1 MNRNTFPRLC
11 GTLLFAA
18 VFFLLAGCGKTSA
31 PATTPAAPAAAK
43 PGAITITYVKAPLN
57 VPSILEKKLASFD
70 KEFAKDNIKVSYPEI
85 TVGSKQ
91 TEALAAGSLDFA
103 HCLGGTSAILAAA
116 NGVDLKIIGMYSR
129 APKAFV
135 VLVKDSAIRNVADL
149 KGKKIAGPKGT
160 ILHQLI
166 LAALAKNGLRPD
178 DIQFVSMDL
187 PSSAAAL
194 MNGSVDAALS
204 AGPDA
209 IRAEK
214 AGARILTNGEGLVE
228 ASIVTAVRGDF
239 LMKQPEL
246 VKRFLTCQHLFPRD
260 LSLTTIGFQD
270 GAIHDLL
277 HMGCDL
283 PAYTVTLNKRDHG
296 LIGNNKLVGLLGYL
310 HGLIIIRSVHLLIAF
325 RALPAL
331 NHSIC
336 CAL

>member
-18 VFFLLAGCGKTSA
+18 VFFLLAGCGKPSA

-135 VLVKDSAIRNVADL
+135 VLVKGTAIQNLADL
-149 KGKKIAGPKGT
+149 KGKKVAGPKGT

-228 ASIVTAVRGDF
+228 ATIVTAVRGDF
-239 LMKQPEL
+239 LTKQPEL
-246 VKRFLTCQHLFPRD
+246 VKRFLTVHQAAVAHIKANPEEALQ
-260 LSLTTIGFQD
+260 LTAAETGLPLETVRQMLPWYDFDPTIKPSDIAELKRTQD
-270 GAIHDLL
+270 F
-277 HMGCDL
+277 
-283 PAYTVTLNKRDHG
+283 
-296 LIGNNKLVGLLGYL
+296 LIQNGMLKKSIEIEK
-310 HGLIIIRSVHLLIAF
+310 IIAQIK
-325 RALPAL
+325 
-331 NHSIC
+331 
-336 CAL
+336 

>member
-18 VFFLLAGCGKTSA
+18 VFFLLAGCGKPSA

-57 VPSILEKKLASFD
+57 VPSILEKKLAWFD

-116 NGVDLKIIGMYSR
+116 NGVDLKIISMYSR

-135 VLVKDSAIRNVADL
+135 VLVKGTAIQNIADL
-149 KGKKIAGPKGT
+149 KGKKVAGPKGT

-228 ASIVTAVRGDF
+228 ATIVTAVRGDF
-239 LMKQPEL
+239 LTKQPEL
-246 VKRFLTCQHLFPRD
+246 VKRFLTVHQAAVAHIKANPEEALQ
-260 LSLTTIGFQD
+260 LTAAETGLPLETVRQMLPWYDFDPTIKPSDIAELKRTQD
-270 GAIHDLL
+270 F
-277 HMGCDL
+277 
-283 PAYTVTLNKRDHG
+283 
-296 LIGNNKLVGLLGYL
+296 LIQNGMLKKSIEIEK
-310 HGLIIIRSVHLLIAF
+310 IIAQIK
-325 RALPAL
+325 
-331 NHSIC
+331 
-336 CAL
+336 

>member
-1 MNRNTFPRLC
+1 MNRKSFSYLC
-11 GTLLFAA
+11 ATLLCAA
-18 VFFLLAGCGKTSA
+18 VFLLLAGCGKPA
-31 PATTPAAPAAAK
+31 VPATTPAAPAAAK
-43 PGAITITYVKAPLN
+43 PGAISITYVKAPLN

-70 KEFAKDNIKVSYPEI
+70 KEFARDNIKVSYPEI

-116 NGVDLKIIGMYSR
+116 NGVDLKIISMYSR

-135 VLVKDSAIRNVADL
+135 VLVKGTAIQNIADL
-149 KGKKIAGPKGT
+149 KGKKVAGPKGT

-228 ASIVTAVRGDF
+228 ATIVTAVRGDF
-239 LMKQPEL
+239 LRKQPEL
-246 VKRFLTCQHLFPRD
+246 VKRFLAVHQAAVAHIKANPEEALQ
-260 LSLTTIGFQD
+260 LTAAETGLPLETVRQMLPWYDFDPTIRPSDIAELKRTQD
-270 GAIHDLL
+270 F
-277 HMGCDL
+277 
-283 PAYTVTLNKRDHG
+283 
-296 LIGNNKLVGLLGYL
+296 LIQNGMLKKSIEIEK
-310 HGLIIIRSVHLLIAF
+310 IIAQIQ
-325 RALPAL
+325 
-331 NHSIC
+331 
-336 CAL
+336 

>member
-18 VFFLLAGCGKTSA
+18 VFFLLAGCGKPSA

-135 VLVKDSAIRNVADL
+135 VLVKGTAIQNIADL
-149 KGKKIAGPKGT
+149 KGKKVAGPKGT

-228 ASIVTAVRGDF
+228 ATIVTAVRGDF
-239 LMKQPEL
+239 LTKQPEL
-246 VKRFLTCQHLFPRD
+246 VKRFLTVHQAAVAHIKANPEEALQ
-260 LSLTTIGFQD
+260 LTAAETGLPLETVRQMLPWYDFDPTIKPSDIAELKRTQD
-270 GAIHDLL
+270 F
-277 HMGCDL
+277 
-283 PAYTVTLNKRDHG
+283 
-296 LIGNNKLVGLLGYL
+296 LIQNGMLKKSIEIEK
-310 HGLIIIRSVHLLIAF
+310 IIAQIK
-325 RALPAL
+325 
-331 NHSIC
+331 
-336 CAL
+336 

>member
-1 MNRNTFPRLC
+1 MNQNTFPRLC

-18 VFFLLAGCGKTSA
+18 VFFLLAGCGKPSA

-135 VLVKDSAIRNVADL
+135 VLVKGTAIQNIADL
-149 KGKKIAGPKGT
+149 KGKKVAGPKGT

-166 LAALAKNGLRPD
+166 LAALAKEGLKPD
-178 DIQFVSMDL
+178 DIQFISMDL

-214 AGARILTNGEGLVE
+214 AGARVLTTGEGLVE
-228 ASIVTAVRGDF
+228 ATIVTAVRGEF
-239 LMKQPEL
+239 LQKHPDL
-246 VKRFLTCQHLFPRD
+246 VKRFLKTH
-260 LSLTTIGFQD
+260 TA
-270 GAIHDLL
+270 AIE
-277 HMGCDL
+277 HMRSKPDEVLAMTAAETGL
-283 PAYTVTLNKRDHG
+283 PAETVKLMLPLYDFSPTIKPSDIAELKRTQDF
-296 LIGNNKLVGLLGYL
+296 LLQNGML
-310 HGLIIIRSVHLLIAF
+310 KK
-325 RALPAL
+325 
-331 NHSIC
+331 SIEIEKML
-336 CAL
+336 APQQ

>member
-135 VLVKDSAIRNVADL
+135 VLVKGTAIQNIADL
-149 KGKKIAGPKGT
+149 KGKKVAGPKGT

-239 LMKQPEL
+239 LTKQPEL
-246 VKRFLTCQHLFPRD
+246 VKRFLTVHQAAVAHIKANPEEALQ
-260 LSLTTIGFQD
+260 LTAAETGLPLETVRQMLPWYDFDPTIRPSDIAELKRTQD
-270 GAIHDLL
+270 F
-277 HMGCDL
+277 
-283 PAYTVTLNKRDHG
+283 
-296 LIGNNKLVGLLGYL
+296 LIQNGMLKKSIEIEK
-310 HGLIIIRSVHLLIAF
+310 IIATIK
-325 RALPAL
+325 
-331 NHSIC
+331 
-336 CAL
+336 

>member
-1 MNRNTFPRLC
+1 MNRNSFPRMC
-11 GTLLFAA
+11 GTLLLAA
-18 VFFLLAGCGKTSA
+18 FLLVTGCGKPAA
-31 PATTPAAPAAAK
+31 PPTTPAAPAAAK
-43 PGAITITYVKAPLN
+43 PGAISITYVKAPLN

-70 KEFAKDNIKVSYPEI
+70 KEFGKDNIKVSYPEI

-116 NGVDLKIIGMYSR
+116 NGVDLKIISMYSR

-135 VLVKDSAIRNVADL
+135 VLVNGPAIRSVADL
-149 KGKKIAGPKGT
+149 KGKKVAGPKGT

-166 LAALAKNGLRPD
+166 LAALAKQGLRPD
-178 DIQFVSMDL
+178 DFQFVSMDL

-228 ASIVTAVRGDF
+228 ATIVTAVRGDF
-239 LMKQPEL
+239 LNKHPDL
-246 VKRFLTCQHLFPRD
+246 VQRFLRTHQAAVAHIKANPDEALQ
-260 LSLTTIGFQD
+260 LTAAETGLPPETVRQMLPWYDFDPTIKPSDIAELKRTQD
-270 GAIHDLL
+270 F
-277 HMGCDL
+277 
-283 PAYTVTLNKRDHG
+283 
-296 LIGNNKLVGLLGYL
+296 LIQNGMLKKSIEIEK
-310 HGLIIIRSVHLLIAF
+310 IIAPIL
-325 RALPAL
+325 
-331 NHSIC
+331 
-336 CAL
+336 

>member
-1 MNRNTFPRLC
+1 MNQNTFPRLC

-18 VFFLLAGCGKTSA
+18 VFFLLAGCGKPSA

-135 VLVKDSAIRNVADL
+135 VLVKGTAIQNIADL
-149 KGKKIAGPKGT
+149 KGKKVAGPKGT

-228 ASIVTAVRGDF
+228 ATIVTAVRGDF
-239 LMKQPEL
+239 LTKQPEL
-246 VKRFLTCQHLFPRD
+246 VKRFLTVHQAAVAHIKATPEEALQ
-260 LSLTTIGFQD
+260 LTAAETGLPLETVRQMLPWYDFDPTIKPSDIAELKRTQD
-270 GAIHDLL
+270 F
-277 HMGCDL
+277 
-283 PAYTVTLNKRDHG
+283 
-296 LIGNNKLVGLLGYL
+296 LIQNGMLKKSIEIEK
-310 HGLIIIRSVHLLIAF
+310 IIAQIK
-325 RALPAL
+325 
-331 NHSIC
+331 
-336 CAL
+336 

>member
-18 VFFLLAGCGKTSA
+18 VFFLLAGCGKPSA

-91 TEALAAGSLDFA
+91 TEAMAAGSLDFA

-116 NGVDLKIIGMYSR
+116 NGVDLKIISMYSR

-135 VLVKDSAIRNVADL
+135 VLVKGTAIQNIADL
-149 KGKKIAGPKGT
+149 KGKKVAGPKGT

-228 ASIVTAVRGDF
+228 ATIVTAVRGDF
-239 LMKQPEL
+239 LTKQPEL
-246 VKRFLTCQHLFPRD
+246 VKRFLTVHQAAVAHIKANPEEALQ
-260 LSLTTIGFQD
+260 LTAAETGLPLETVRQMLPWYDFDPTIKPSDIAELKRTQD
-270 GAIHDLL
+270 F
-277 HMGCDL
+277 
-283 PAYTVTLNKRDHG
+283 
-296 LIGNNKLVGLLGYL
+296 LIQNGMLKKSIEIEK
-310 HGLIIIRSVHLLIAF
+310 IIAQIK
-325 RALPAL
+325 
-331 NHSIC
+331 
-336 CAL
+336 

>member
-18 VFFLLAGCGKTSA
+18 VFFLLAGCGKPSA

-57 VPSILEKKLASFD
+57 VPSILEKKLAAFD

-135 VLVKDSAIRNVADL
+135 VLVKGTAIQNIADL
-149 KGKKIAGPKGT
+149 KGKKVAGPKGT

-228 ASIVTAVRGDF
+228 ATIVTAVRGDF
-239 LMKQPEL
+239 LTKQPEL
-246 VKRFLTCQHLFPRD
+246 VKRFLTVHQAAVAHIKANPEEALQ
-260 LSLTTIGFQD
+260 LTAAETGLPLETVRQMLPWYDFDPTIRPSDIAELKRTQD
-270 GAIHDLL
+270 F
-277 HMGCDL
+277 
-283 PAYTVTLNKRDHG
+283 
-296 LIGNNKLVGLLGYL
+296 LIQNGMLKKSIEIEK
-310 HGLIIIRSVHLLIAF
+310 IIAQIK
-325 RALPAL
+325 
-331 NHSIC
+331 
-336 CAL
+336 

>member
-18 VFFLLAGCGKTSA
+18 VFFLLAGCGKPSA

-91 TEALAAGSLDFA
+91 TEAMAAGSLDFA

-116 NGVDLKIIGMYSR
+116 NGVDLKIISMYSR

-135 VLVKDSAIRNVADL
+135 VLVKGTAVQNIADL
-149 KGKKIAGPKGT
+149 KGKKVAGPKGT

-228 ASIVTAVRGDF
+228 ATIVTAVRGDF
-239 LMKQPEL
+239 LTKQPEL
-246 VKRFLTCQHLFPRD
+246 VKRFLTVHQAAVAHIKANPEEALQ
-260 LSLTTIGFQD
+260 LTAAETGLPLETVRQMLPWYDFDPTIKPSDIAELKRTQD
-270 GAIHDLL
+270 F
-277 HMGCDL
+277 
-283 PAYTVTLNKRDHG
+283 
-296 LIGNNKLVGLLGYL
+296 LIQNGMLKKSIEIEK
-310 HGLIIIRSVHLLIAF
+310 IIAQIK
-325 RALPAL
+325 
-331 NHSIC
+331 
-336 CAL
+336 

>member
-11 GTLLFAA
+11 GALLFAA
-18 VFFLLAGCGKTSA
+18 VFLLLAGCGKPAA
-31 PATTPAAPAAAK
+31 PATTPAAPVAAK
-43 PGAITITYVKAPLN
+43 PGEISITYVKAPLN

-70 KEFAKDNIKVSYPEI
+70 KEFAKDTIRVSYPEI

-135 VLVKDSAIRNVADL
+135 VLVKGTSIQNIADL
-149 KGKKIAGPKGT
+149 KGKKVAGPKGT

-228 ASIVTAVRGDF
+228 ATIVTAVRGDF
-239 LMKQPEL
+239 LTKQPEL
-246 VKRFLTCQHLFPRD
+246 VKRFLTVHQAAVAHIKANPEEALQ
-260 LSLTTIGFQD
+260 LTAAETGLPLETVRQMLPWYDFDPTIKPSDIAELKRTQD
-270 GAIHDLL
+270 F
-277 HMGCDL
+277 
-283 PAYTVTLNKRDHG
+283 
-296 LIGNNKLVGLLGYL
+296 LIQNGMLKKSIEIEK
-310 HGLIIIRSVHLLIAF
+310 IIAQIK
-325 RALPAL
+325 
-331 NHSIC
+331 
-336 CAL
+336 